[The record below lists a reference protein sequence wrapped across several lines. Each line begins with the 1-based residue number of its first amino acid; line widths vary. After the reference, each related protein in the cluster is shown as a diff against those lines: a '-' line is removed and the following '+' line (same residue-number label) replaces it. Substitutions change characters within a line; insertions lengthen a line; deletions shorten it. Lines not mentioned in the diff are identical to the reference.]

1 MKNIIRLTETQ
12 LTNMVKRI
20 VNESTASEALKDM
33 VKTDGWKE
41 TSKLV
46 DGPENLAK
54 IVFNNDP
61 LEYLNGLDLHKVRYT
76 NDPNRVHFVD
86 HKESN
91 FLLSPLSQRTVSVNY
106 DNIYEFLYK
115 GFKIKDD
122 KVKKLLKNWLNDKQ
136 GFHFDTVRG
145 IR

>member
-20 VNESTASEALKDM
+20 VNESTASESLKDM

-41 TSKLV
+41 ASKLV

-86 HKESN
+86 YKESN
-91 FLLSPLSQRTVSVNY
+91 FLSSPLNQRTVSVNY
-106 DNIYEFLYK
+106 ENINEFLYK
-115 GFKIKDD
+115 GFKIKED